1 VRDGRTFFRPTWSQ
15 ALGQGLVLGLLA
27 GGVVLTVTAV
37 VCAAAAVLPVTGSP
51 PGRAW
56 LALVLGPPAVGAVLG
71 AVLARCFAT
80 EVDGSGIRL
89 GPYGAPAPWHRVVDL
104 RAERRNSRTVVAVY
118 LDCGAALQLCAP
130 YDGGFLA
137 ADPAFER
144 KLVLL
149 SQQWRS
155 HRIGRS
161 ISGDPPGAGGGVRRF

>member
-1 VRDGRTFFRPTWSQ
+1 MRDGRTSFRPTWSQ
-15 ALGQGLVLGLLA
+15 ALGRGLVLGVLA
-27 GGVVLTVTAV
+27 GAVVLTVAAV
-37 VCAAAAVLPVTGSP
+37 VWAVLPWAGSP
-51 PGRAW
+51 SVRAW
-56 LALVLGPPAVGAVLG
+56 LALVLGPPVLGAVLG

-80 EVDGSGIRL
+80 EVDESGIRL

-118 LDCGAALQLCAP
+118 LDCGAAVQLGAP
-130 YDGGFLA
+130 YDGEFLA

-161 ISGDPPGAGGGVRRF
+161 IG

>member
-1 VRDGRTFFRPTWSQ
+1 MRDGRTLLRPTWSQ
-15 ALGQGLVLGLLA
+15 ALGRGLVLGLFA
-27 GGVVLTVTAV
+27 GGVVLAV
-37 VCAAAAVLPVTGSP
+37 AAGVCAAAAVLTGAGPP

-56 LALVLGPPAVGAVLG
+56 LALVLGPPVVGAVLG
-71 AVLARCFAT
+71 VVLARCFAT
-80 EVDGSGIRL
+80 QVDASGIRL
-89 GPYGAPAPWHRVVDL
+89 DPYGTPAPWHRVVDL

-118 LDCGAALQLCAP
+118 LDCGAAVQLGAP
-130 YDGGFLA
+130 YDGEFLA

-161 ISGDPPGAGGGVRRF
+161 IG